1 MRCGRLCSSLFVRS
15 SCKFASGKYV
25 WSVIQS
31 IRTFSNPIEYIH
43 VCPLSSGVSSWLC
56 LPVLSG
62 PLAKLSL
69 QRKNVGTSLTLTLCI
84 SQRFKAMETV
94 GKHAPFLDQGA
105 HIHIFRQFA
114 RLFALL
120 SFPDAASQDEKWMYS
135 MYLARSW
142 ILEYHHSS
150 MSILNLNLRKSLDQ
164 GAHAKERAQFS
175 FALEQPGLRSS
186 SWWRIQLIAAHSNS
200 TCNTSMQSWPGCQL
214 KEFNLSVKPL
224 ATQCTTRPRGSSK
237 SSNPERSGIVW
248 PRRMPLVN
256 F

>member
-1 MRCGRLCSSLFVRS
+1 MSGVLYNQYALA
-15 SCKFASGKYV
+15 ASQLN
-25 WSVIQS
+25 IQS
-31 IRTFSNPIEYIH
+31 
-43 VCPLSSGVSSWLC
+43 VCPLSSCVSSLHC

-62 PLAKLSL
+62 PLAKPSL
-69 QRKNVGTSLTLTLCI
+69 ERKNVETSLTRTLTLCI
-84 SQRFKAMETV
+84 PQRFKAMETV
-94 GKHAPFLDQGA
+94 GKHAPFLHQGA

-114 RLFALL
+114 RLFALP
-120 SFPDAASQDEKWMYS
+120 SFLDAASQDEKWMYR
-135 MYLARSW
+135 MYFAISW

-164 GAHAKERAQFS
+164 GAHAKESAQFS

-200 TCNTSMQSWPGCQL
+200 TCNTSMQSWPRCQL
-214 KEFNLSVKPL
+214 KEFNLSVEPL
-224 ATQCTTRPRGSSK
+224 ATQCTTRPRSSSK

-248 PRRMPLVN
+248 PRRVPLVN